1 MRAKNPYS
9 LSQLSVLKQELT
21 NNLDYVVDFI
31 VAGIEDD
38 IDYKPTAKG
47 GIAPVVVSTIE
58 AKLKTCISVITQCSK
73 IVLSIYDKEGIDPKL
88 TLIIGILVDKLKE
101 IQLYYEGSP
110 INLIEH
116 RKITYTG
123 YKKPITFIASTKEQ
137 QIQARQA
144 IYESIL
150 KLLPLIEQL
159 ESVKNEITVKGDY
172 QLPERFQY
180 LINV

>member
-1 MRAKNPYS
+1 M
-9 LSQLSVLKQELT
+9 LKQELT
-21 NNLDYVVDFI
+21 NNLDYVVDFP
-31 VAGIEDD
+31 VANIEDD
-38 IDYKPTAKG
+38 IDYKPAAKG
-47 GIAPVVVSTIE
+47 GINPTVVSTIE
-58 AKLKTCISVITQCSK
+58 KKLKTCIGVITQCSK
-73 IVLSIYDKEGIDPKL
+73 IVLSIYDKEGIDTKL

-101 IQLYYEGSP
+101 IQSYYEGSP

-116 RKITYTG
+116 RRVTYNSS
-123 YKKPITFIASTKEQ
+123 KKSITFIASTKEE

-180 LINV
+180 LVNV